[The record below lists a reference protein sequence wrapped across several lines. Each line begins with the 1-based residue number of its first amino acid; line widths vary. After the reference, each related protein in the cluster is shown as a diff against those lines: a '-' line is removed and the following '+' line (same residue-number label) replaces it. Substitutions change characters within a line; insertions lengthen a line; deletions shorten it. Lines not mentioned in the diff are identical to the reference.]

1 MNKSLRRSR
10 RGGGGCCCCAGGA
23 TAVETGGRYHMV
35 VADDAPQDW
44 IASLLTDGRTIHPI
58 QQQQQ
63 TDGGAGRP

>member
-1 MNKSLRRSR
+1 
-10 RGGGGCCCCAGGA
+10 
-23 TAVETGGRYHMV
+23 MV